1 MRCLCCVSSR
11 RAQTLPRHGEAWHHF
26 RFYGRVRRWDGLIVL
41 VRVPTLF
48 PAAGKAIFRGY
59 MVGERNFV
67 GSWRS
72 YAENIQA
79 IPVEGP
85 FALSR
90 VEDTGSRPP
99 SPLPHSPSS
108 SLHTAAP
115 SERDSR

>member
-1 MRCLCCVSSR
+1 MNVKADWKSDPLHPAGYWSGPTQNGTVVM
-11 RAQTLPRHGEAWHHF
+11 L
-26 RFYGRVRRWDGLIVL
+26 LIVL

-90 VEDTGSRPP
+90 VEDTSPRPP

-115 SERDSR
+115 SGRDSR